1 MNRNPYL
8 FVVGCPRSGTTLL
21 QRMLDAH
28 PQLAVANDSHFIPR
42 VFRKL
47 AAAGDVP
54 LTAEIIAA
62 VENYHRFYRLGLSHE
77 LVERAAAAAR
87 TYAQFVAAL
96 YTEFARMHGK
106 QLGGEK
112 TPDYVRHLT
121 LLHRLFPQ
129 SKFIH
134 ITRDG
139 RDVMLSTL
147 EWAKEDKGPGRLEL
161 WKEAPVAVCALW
173 WKWQVSSGR
182 HDAAQLP
189 SSVYSEV
196 RYDDLIASPEP
207 VLGSIAR
214 FLDLPDA
221 PEMARYYERKTKTG
235 SGLSAK
241 KAWLPPTQGLRDWR
255 RDLSRTDIQLFEEL
269 AGDLLQELGYDRL
282 GDSSPPTVKSAA
294 KRASAWWAS
303 HGPGRAKSESVEGAT
318 A

>member
-42 VFRKL
+42 VLRKL
-47 AAAGDVP
+47 DAAGDVP
-54 LTAEIIAA
+54 LTVEIIAA

-77 LVERAAAAAR
+77 LVERAAAAAH

-96 YTEFARMHGK
+96 YTEFARMRGK

-112 TPDYVRHLT
+112 TPGLCPSLDFSASAL
-121 LLHRLFPQ
+121 PQ
-129 SKFIH
+129 ARFIH
-134 ITRDG
+134 IIRDG

-147 EWAKEDKGPGRLEL
+147 EWAKEDKGPGRLAF

-182 HDAAQLP
+182 HDAARLP
-189 SSVYSEV
+189 PSVYSEA
-196 RYDDLIASPEP
+196 RYEDLITGPEP
-207 VLGSIAR
+207 GLSRIAS

-221 PEMARYYERKTKTG
+221 PEMARYYEGKTKTG
-235 SGLSAK
+235 PGLSAK
-241 KAWLPPTQGLRDWR
+241 QAWLPPTQGLRDWR
-255 RDLSRTDIQLFEEL
+255 RDLSRADIQLFEEL
-269 AGDLLQELGYDRL
+269 AGDLLQQLGYDRL
-282 GDSSPPTVKSAA
+282 GDSSPSTVKSAA
-294 KRASAWWAS
+294 ERASAWWAG
-303 HGPGRAKSESVEGAT
+303 HGPGKAKSESVEAAT